1 MDPQTMRR
9 RVEAA
14 RVGRLATVGADGV
27 PHLVPIVFVLL
38 DDVLYSAVDH
48 KPKRGSRLRRF
59 DNVRATGRACV
70 LVDAYDEDWSALWW
84 VRLDGRG
91 RVVDDR
97 AEAGRALTALAGKY
111 RQYAGRPPHEPVLA
125 VTVTGWTGWAAS

>member
-1 MDPQTMRR
+1 MDPRTMRR
-9 RVEAA
+9 LVESA
-14 RVGRLATVGADGV
+14 RVGRLATVGVDGV

-70 LVDAYDEDWSALWW
+70 LVDAYDEDWTALWW
-84 VRLDGRG
+84 VRLDGRRRG
-91 RVVDDR
+91 LDDPS
-97 AEAGRALTALAGKY
+97 EACRALTALAGKD
-111 RQYAGRPPHEPVLA
+111 RHHARPPPA
-125 VTVTGWTGWAAS
+125 GPRRPA